1 MQSKNY
7 EELNPYK
14 DKILNIS
21 KEIEE
26 IESQKNNLGQKVK
39 QYQRL
44 DIRDHANKLSE
55 ITSEI
60 NTFTELKNS
69 LRQELIQ
76 LKASL
81 LVSSVNKFNPL
92 NLFSKEKREL
102 KKKNEE
108 ILNKSALLEEE
119 INDVEA
125 KLLNA
130 YVKKVD
136 LIEEVAFKEEFNLD
150 KTIEKIENIS
160 NSLKKLIQ
168 ERSVLLNKF
177 DSVESGLKAI
187 KDQLSIKNNELAKLK
202 SDLITAENL
211 SKRIGRAENS
221 YQRMLIH
228 QECEKL
234 FGVGAPS
241 HIISTLKKKIQSLEG
256 KINKLLD
263 RAKQTVVKLDR
274 NISML
279 VIDGNNLCHQNGA
292 NGRTFINLK
301 ALKPLIKVLKNKYK
315 VQVVFD
321 ETIKRSL
328 DLHNIAAR
336 LELDDVHIVNG
347 KADEFVLDLAQD
359 SNAYVL
365 SNDKFDD
372 YFDKLAVIENR
383 VLKYE
388 MFNNYL
394 RIYDL
399 DVEIRL

>member
-1 MQSKNY
+1 
-7 EELNPYK
+7 
-14 DKILNIS
+14 
-21 KEIEE
+21 
-26 IESQKNNLGQKVK
+26 
-39 QYQRL
+39 
-44 DIRDHANKLSE
+44 
-55 ITSEI
+55 
-60 NTFTELKNS
+60 
-69 LRQELIQ
+69 
-76 LKASL
+76 
-81 LVSSVNKFNPL
+81 
-92 NLFSKEKREL
+92 
-102 KKKNEE
+102 
-108 ILNKSALLEEE
+108 
-119 INDVEA
+119 
-125 KLLNA
+125 
-130 YVKKVD
+130 
-136 LIEEVAFKEEFNLD
+136 
-150 KTIEKIENIS
+150 
-160 NSLKKLIQ
+160 
-168 ERSVLLNKF
+168 
-177 DSVESGLKAI
+177 
-187 KDQLSIKNNELAKLK
+187 
-202 SDLITAENL
+202 
-211 SKRIGRAENS
+211 
-221 YQRMLIH
+221 MLIH

-241 HIISTLKKKIQSLEG
+241 HIIGTLKKKIQSLEG

>member
-1 MQSKNY
+1 MQSRNY

-21 KEIEE
+21 KKMEE
-26 IESQKNNLGQKVK
+26 LESQKNSLGQKVK
-39 QYQRL
+39 QYQNL
-44 DIRDHANKLSE
+44 DIKDHANKLSE
-55 ITSEI
+55 INGKI
-60 NTFTELKNS
+60 KAFIELNNS
-69 LRQELIQ
+69 LRQERIL
-76 LKASL
+76 LNASL
-81 LVSSVNKFNPL
+81 LISPVSKFNPL

-102 KKKNEE
+102 RKKNEE
-108 ILNKSALLEEE
+108 ILNKSALLEKE
-119 INDVEA
+119 INEVEA
-125 KLLNA
+125 KLLKA
-130 YVKKVD
+130 YAKKVD
-136 LIEEVAFKEEFNLD
+136 LMEEVAFKEEFNLD
-150 KTIEKIENIS
+150 EKIEKIEKIS
-160 NSLKKLIQ
+160 KSLKKLIQ
-168 ERSVLLNKF
+168 EKSVLLNKF
-177 DSVESGLKAI
+177 DSVEAGLKAI
-187 KDQLSIKNNELAKLK
+187 KGQLSIKNNELAKLK

-211 SKRIGRAENS
+211 SRRIGRAENS

-241 HIISTLKKKIQSLEG
+241 QIIGNLKKKTQSLERE
-256 KINKLLD
+256 INKLLD
-263 RAKQTVVKLDR
+263 RAKGTVVKLER

-292 NGRTFINLK
+292 NGGTFINLK

-328 DLHNIAAR
+328 DLHNIAVR

-359 SNAYVL
+359 SNVYVL

-394 RIYDL
+394 KIYDL
-399 DVEIRL
+399 DVEIRF

>member
-1 MQSKNY
+1 MQSRNY

-21 KEIEE
+21 KEMEE
-26 IESQKNNLGQKVK
+26 LESQKNSLGQKVK
-39 QYQRL
+39 QYQNL
-44 DIRDHANKLSE
+44 DIKDHANKLSE
-55 ITSEI
+55 INGKI
-60 NTFTELKNS
+60 KTFIELNNS
-69 LRQELIQ
+69 LRQERIL
-76 LKASL
+76 LNASL
-81 LVSSVNKFNPL
+81 LISPVRKFNPL
-92 NLFSKEKREL
+92 NFFSKEKREL
-102 KKKNEE
+102 RKKNEE
-108 ILNKSALLEEE
+108 ILNKSALLEKE
-119 INDVEA
+119 INEVEA
-125 KLLNA
+125 KLLKA
-130 YVKKVD
+130 YAKKVD
-136 LIEEVAFKEEFNLD
+136 LMEEVAFKEEFNLD
-150 KTIEKIENIS
+150 EKIEKIEKIS
-160 NSLKKLIQ
+160 KSLKKLIQ

-177 DSVESGLKAI
+177 DSVEAGLKEV
-187 KDQLSIKNNELAKLK
+187 KDQLSIKINELAKLK
-202 SDLITAENL
+202 GDLITAENL
-211 SKRIGRAENS
+211 SRRIGRAENS
-221 YQRMLIH
+221 YQRALIH

-234 FGVGAPS
+234 FGVSAPS
-241 HIISTLKKKIQSLEG
+241 QIICNLKKKIQSLER

-301 ALKPLIKVLKNKYK
+301 ALEPLIKVLKDKYK

-359 SNAYVL
+359 SNAYVV

-394 RIYDL
+394 KIYDL
-399 DVEIRL
+399 DVDIRF

>member
-60 NTFTELKNS
+60 KTFIELKNS

-102 KKKNEE
+102 RKKNEE
-108 ILNKSALLEEE
+108 ILKKSALLEEE

-125 KLLNA
+125 NLLKA
-130 YVKKVD
+130 YAKKVD
-136 LIEEVAFKEEFNLD
+136 LMEEVAFKEEFNLD

-168 ERSVLLNKF
+168 ERSVLLNKL
-177 DSVESGLKAI
+177 DSV
-187 KDQLSIKNNELAKLK
+187 
-202 SDLITAENL
+202 
-211 SKRIGRAENS
+211 
-221 YQRMLIH
+221 
-228 QECEKL
+228 
-234 FGVGAPS
+234 
-241 HIISTLKKKIQSLEG
+241 
-256 KINKLLD
+256 
-263 RAKQTVVKLDR
+263 
-274 NISML
+274 
-279 VIDGNNLCHQNGA
+279 
-292 NGRTFINLK
+292 
-301 ALKPLIKVLKNKYK
+301 
-315 VQVVFD
+315 
-321 ETIKRSL
+321 
-328 DLHNIAAR
+328 
-336 LELDDVHIVNG
+336 
-347 KADEFVLDLAQD
+347 
-359 SNAYVL
+359 
-365 SNDKFDD
+365 
-372 YFDKLAVIENR
+372 
-383 VLKYE
+383 
-388 MFNNYL
+388 
-394 RIYDL
+394 
-399 DVEIRL
+399 